1 MKKPGYYL
9 VNGITMYRLLATP
22 FLLFLVF
29 SKNEDLFK
37 WFLAI
42 SLFTDAIDGFLA
54 RRYKV
59 TSVFGSRLDSIADDL
74 TLLSAVVAMFV
85 FEPGFIRKQIP
96 VLIILFI
103 LFLVQV
109 TLAFVRYGKMTSFH
123 TYGAKIATIFQGI
136 FLLLFFFLTEPLSV
150 LFYIT
155 VIITAL
161 DLIEE
166 IILVLILPEW
176 KTDVKG
182 LYWVLQQER

>member
-1 MKKPGYYL
+1 
-9 VNGITMYRLLATP
+9 
-22 FLLFLVF
+22 
-29 SKNEDLFK
+29 
-37 WFLAI
+37 
-42 SLFTDAIDGFLA
+42 
-54 RRYKV
+54 
-59 TSVFGSRLDSIADDL
+59 
-74 TLLSAVVAMFV
+74 
-85 FEPGFIRKQIP
+85 
-96 VLIILFI
+96 
-103 LFLVQV
+103 
-109 TLAFVRYGKMTSFH
+109 MTSFH